1 MISCLAGNEFFSRG
15 LPYMLVA
22 SRDPSHPVAHDVS
35 TSHGIASRF
44 GRAMGAVQIIGTL
57 LAIPVGIGSA
67 ITMYRA
73 NFSVETTCQSLRGNI
88 VAMLDKSVDAT
99 ARHMLVRR
107 DVETFEGLCRT
118 VDPDATAAF
127 KALLA
132 ADKSA
137 APVAPAAARRIEPK
151 PETVTRKAEP
161 RLDAVTKEAPVKSSV
176 AASGAASTQ
185 GDASDVIWVDA
196 VRRALATPATDAP
209 PVDVQVTAAKPL
221 MPTELAKPAPV
232 TQLPPALASVSR
244 DVRRADEARTPTM
257 TIAAPPPTAAPALP
271 PATPLSI
278 VPVRPAEDGHPVP
291 PESIPDTVPVT
302 KAESHAPSRLGA
314 LAARIPLV
322 GWAFER

>member
-1 MISCLAGNEFFSRG
+1 
-15 LPYMLVA
+15 MLVA

-35 TSHGIASRF
+35 RSQGIASRF

-73 NFSVETTCQSLRGNI
+73 NFSIETTCQSLRGNI

-107 DVETFEGLCRT
+107 DVETFESMCRT

-137 APVAPAAARRIEPK
+137 APVAPAAARHIEPK
-151 PETVTRKAEP
+151 LETVTRKFEP
-161 RLDAVTKEAPVKSSV
+161 RLDVATKEAPVKSSV
-176 AASGAASTQ
+176 AASEAASVQ
-185 GDASDVIWVDA
+185 RDASDVIWVDA
-196 VRRALATPATDAP
+196 VRRALATPATAALPMDIK
-209 PVDVQVTAAKPL
+209 VTAAKPL
-221 MPTELAKPAPV
+221 MPTEVAKPAPV
-232 TQLPPALASVSR
+232 TQLPPVSASVSR
-244 DVRRADEARTPTM
+244 DVRPADEVRTPAM
-257 TIAAPPPTAAPALP
+257 TIAAPLPVAAPALP
-271 PATPLSI
+271 PAAPLSI
-278 VPVRPAEDGHPVP
+278 VPVQPAEDGHPVP
-291 PESIPDTVPVT
+291 PESIPDTVPVA

>member
-1 MISCLAGNEFFSRG
+1 
-15 LPYMLVA
+15 MLVA

-35 TSHGIASRF
+35 TSQGIASRF

-107 DVETFEGLCRT
+107 DVETFESMCRT

-132 ADKSA
+132 ADRSGAPA
-137 APVAPAAARRIEPK
+137 APVAPAAARRIEQK
-151 PETVTRKAEP
+151 PETVTRKSEP
-161 RLDAVTKEAPVKSSV
+161 RLDTVTKAAPVKSSV
-176 AASGAASTQ
+176 AASEAASAQ
-185 GDASDVIWVDA
+185 RDASDVIWVDA

-209 PVDVQVTAAKPL
+209 PVDVKVTAAKPL
-221 MPTELAKPAPV
+221 LPTEVAKPAPV

-244 DVRRADEARTPTM
+244 DVRPADEARPPAV
-257 TIAAPPPTAAPALP
+257 TIAPLPVAAPALP
-271 PATPLSI
+271 PAAPLSI
-278 VPVRPAEDGHPVP
+278 VPVQPAEDGHPVP
-291 PESIPDTVPVT
+291 PESIPDTVPVA